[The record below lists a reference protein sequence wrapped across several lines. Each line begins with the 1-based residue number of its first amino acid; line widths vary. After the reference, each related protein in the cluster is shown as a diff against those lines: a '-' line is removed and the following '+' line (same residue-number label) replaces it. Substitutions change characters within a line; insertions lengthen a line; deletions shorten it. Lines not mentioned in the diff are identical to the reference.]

1 MTLKSISI
9 GGLGLAGHTSTLVLA
24 AALAVSGAASA
35 DSASRSFAIPA
46 GSLSTALNRLAEAGG
61 LQLVYDAGIAEG
73 LQSQGL
79 SGNYTPEAALQQL
92 LRNSGLSYRIAENG
106 SVVIERQQLNYK
118 QEPTALPAV
127 NVVGNKV
134 YDTNNPYNDLYA
146 APNATTATKTNIAI
160 MDTPASIQVI
170 PKSIMNDQQA
180 IRFEDAVLN
189 NVSGVQRAYGTA
201 DMYESFIVRGF
212 NSMEQNYRNGF
223 RRSMGKFD
231 VANMEQ
237 IEVLKGPAAVLY
249 GRLQPGGMVN
259 YVTKKPLAVPYYALQ
274 QQFGSYSE
282 YRTSVDATGPLDK
295 DKTLLYRFNGA
306 YDTGNSYRD
315 VVEHERI
322 FIAPSLTWRPN
333 DRFEANLDIEKR
345 HDNYMDDYGVPVS
358 GNRPVSGRRNLF
370 TGDPA
375 FRPSQDNT
383 LVYADWSFKFNDDWA
398 IKHKFQWDE
407 TDIVFSGP
415 APNGKLDADG
425 HTLGRQVIT
434 GTSNRRSYS
443 TSLDLT
449 GKFQTYGLKHN
460 VLLGGD
466 WFFFNQDAP
475 DNMFA
480 SSDWGDPINSTFDIN
495 NPRYDTLDVAAVN
508 AIAPNWF
515 WRERDDWYG
524 VYFQDQITIWD
535 KLHIMGGGRYDMAG
549 YGGFGGSSWEATKN
563 GFSMQ
568 HEDKFTPR
576 VGILYQPWEWL
587 SVYGNYVESFGS
599 NNGRNSETGGTF
611 KPQSAEQ
618 YEIGFKTE
626 FFDKR
631 LSSTVAYYHL
641 KKTNLLTADLST
653 PDDPLD
659 NVAIGEARSQGIE
672 VDIKGQVTDDFSL
685 VTTYAYTDA
694 RVTNDKNN
702 NSTEGKRLLNVPE
715 HQASLWGTY
724 QFTEHFKAGLGGVV
738 VGKREGDT
746 ANTFQLPGYARLDAM
761 AAYVQPIGKT
771 RLTAQVNVYN
781 LLDKEYYTGS
791 TSWIPTANVGAPLS
805 AMGSLKLEY

>member
-1 MTLKSISI
+1 MTAKHTKNR
-9 GGLGLAGHTSTLVLA
+9 AGRSWKRQV
-24 AALAVSGAASA
+24 AALALGAGIAVTPAHA
-35 DSASRSFAIPA
+35 DNAVRPFDIPA
-46 GSLSTALNRLAEAGG
+46 GALATALNRLAESAG
-61 LQLVYDAGIAEG
+61 LQLVYDAAIAEG
-73 LQSQGL
+73 LSSRPLRG
-79 SGNYTPEAALQQL
+79 SYTPEAALQQL
-92 LRNSGLSYRIAENG
+92 LRDSGLSYRIAENG
-106 SVVIERQQLNYK
+106 NVVIEKQALNYR
-118 QEPTALPAV
+118 QDPAALPAV
-127 NVVGNKV
+127 NVIGNKA
-134 YDTNNPYNDLYA
+134 YDPNNPFNPFYA
-146 APNATTATKTNIAI
+146 VPDASTATKSNVAI
-160 MDTPASIQVI
+160 MDTPVSIQVV
-170 PKSIMNDQQA
+170 PRSVLNDQQA
-180 IRFEDAVLN
+180 VRFEDAVIN
-189 NVSGVQRAYGTA
+189 NVSGVQRSYGTA
-201 DMYESFIVRGF
+201 DMYESFIIRGF
-212 NSMEQNYRNGF
+212 NSSEQNYRNGF

-259 YVTKKPLAVPYYALQ
+259 YVTKKPLATPYYALQ
-274 QQFGSYSE
+274 QQFGSFSE
-282 YRTSVDATGPLDK
+282 FRTSVDATGPLDNA
-295 DKTLLYRFNGA
+295 KTLLYRFNGA
-306 YDTGNSYRD
+306 YDSGESFRD
-315 VVEHERI
+315 IVDHERI

-333 DRFEANLDIEKR
+333 DRFEANLDLEKR
-345 HDNYMDDYGVPVS
+345 HDNYMDDYGVPVL
-358 GNRPVSGRRNLF
+358 GNRPVNGRRNLF

-375 FRPSQDNT
+375 FRPRQDNT

-407 TDIVFSGP
+407 TDIVFGGP
-415 APNGKLDADG
+415 GPNGKLNADG
-425 HTLGRQVIT
+425 HTLGRWVIT
-434 GTSNRRSYS
+434 GTSERRSYS

-449 GKFQTYGLKHN
+449 GKFETYGLKHN
-460 VLLGGD
+460 VLVGGD

-480 SSDWGDPINSTFDIN
+480 SSDWGDPINSTFDID
-495 NPRYDTLDVAAVN
+495 NPRYDTIDVAAVN
-508 AIAPNWF
+508 AIRPNWF
-515 WRERDDWYG
+515 WREREDWYG

-549 YGGFGGSSWEATKN
+549 YGGFGGTSWEATKT

-576 VGILYQPWEWL
+576 VGILYQPWDWL

-599 NNGRNSETGGTF
+599 NNGRNALTGGTF
-611 KPQSAEQ
+611 QPQSAEQ

-626 FFDKR
+626 LFDKR

-641 KKTNLLTADLST
+641 KKTNMLTADLST
-653 PDDPLD
+653 PDPLD
-659 NVAIGEARSQGIE
+659 QVAIGEARSQGIE
-672 VDIKGQVTDDFSL
+672 VDIKGQLTENFNL
-685 VTTYAYTDA
+685 VTTYAYTDG
-694 RVTNDKNN
+694 RVTKDNN
-702 NSTEGKRLLNVPE
+702 GTEGKRLLNVPE

-746 ANTFQLPGYARLDAM
+746 ANSFQLPGYTRLDAM

-781 LLDKEYYTGS
+781 LLDKEYFTGS
-791 TSWIPTANVGAPLS
+791 TSWIPTANVGAPIS

>member
-1 MTLKSISI
+1 MTLKNTSI
-9 GGLGLAGHTSTLVLA
+9 GSRTRRAGQASTLVLTV
-24 AALAVSGAASA
+24 ALAVSGAASA
-35 DSASRSFAIPA
+35 DGASRSFAIPA
-46 GSLSTALNRLAEAGG
+46 GSLSTALNRLAEAGC

-79 SGNYTPEAALQQL
+79 KGNYTPEAALQQL
-92 LRNSGLSYRIAENG
+92 LRNSGLSYRIGESSN
-106 SVVIERQQLNYK
+106 VIIERQQLNYK

-127 NVVGNKV
+127 SVVGNKV
-134 YDTNNPYNDLYA
+134 YDIHNPYNELYA
-146 APNATTATKTNIAI
+146 APNATTATKTDIAI
-160 MDTPASIQVI
+160 MDTPVSIQVV
-170 PKSIMNDQQA
+170 PKTIMNDQQA

-201 DMYESFIVRGF
+201 DMYESFIIRGF
-212 NSMEQNYRNGF
+212 NSLEQNYRNGF

-259 YVTKKPLAVPYYALQ
+259 YVTKKPLDVPYYELQ

-282 YRTSVDATGPLDK
+282 YRTSMDASGPFDK
-295 DKTLLYRFNGA
+295 EKTLLYRFNGA

-315 VVEHERI
+315 IVEHERV
-322 FIAPSLTWRPN
+322 FIAPSLSWRPT

-358 GNRPVSGRRNLF
+358 GNRPVSGRRHLF

-407 TDIVFSGP
+407 TDIVFGGP
-415 APNGKLDADG
+415 GPNGKLDADG
-425 HTLGRQVIT
+425 QTLGRWVIT
-434 GTSNRRSYS
+434 GTSERRSYS

-495 NPRYDTLDVAAVN
+495 NPRYDTIDVAAVN

-515 WRERDDWYG
+515 WREREDWYG
-524 VYFQDQITIWD
+524 VYFQDQITIGD

-549 YGGFGGSSWEATKN
+549 YGGFGGSSWEATKA

-576 VGILYQPWEWL
+576 VGILYQPWDWL

-599 NNGRNSETGGTF
+599 NNGRNSVTGGTF

-626 FFDKR
+626 FFDKQ

-641 KKTNLLTADLST
+641 KKTNMLTADLST
-653 PDDPLD
+653 ANPFDQ
-659 NVAIGEARSQGIE
+659 VAIGEARSQGIE
-672 VDIKGQVTDDFSL
+672 VDIKGQLTDKLSL

-694 RVTNDKNN
+694 RVTTDNN
-702 NSTEGKRLLNVPE
+702 GAAGNRLLNIPE

-761 AAYVQPIGKT
+761 VAYVQPIGKT

-791 TSWIPTANVGAPLS
+791 TSWIPTANVGTPLS

>member
-1 MTLKSISI
+1 MPLKTTSI
-9 GGLGLAGHTSTLVLA
+9 GGRRCLAGSASTLVFA
-24 AALAVSGAASA
+24 AALAISGAASA
-35 DSASRSFAIPA
+35 EDISRPFSIPA

-79 SGNYTPEAALQQL
+79 NGNYTPEAALRQL
-92 LRNSGLSYRIAENG
+92 LQGSGLSYRIGDNG
-106 SVVIERQQLNYK
+106 QVLIERQQLNYK
-118 QEPTALPAV
+118 QDPTAMPAV
-127 NVVGNKV
+127 NVVGKKV
-134 YDTNNPYNDLYA
+134 YDPKNPYNDLYA
-146 APNATTATKTNIAI
+146 AANATTATKTDIAI
-160 MDTPASIQVI
+160 MDTPVSIQVV

-201 DMYESFIVRGF
+201 DMYESFIIRGF

-231 VANMEQ
+231 VSNMEQ

-259 YVTKKPLAVPYYALQ
+259 YVTKKPLDVPYYALQ

-282 YRTSVDATGPLDK
+282 YRTTVDASGPLDK

-315 VVEHERI
+315 IVEHERI

-333 DRFEANLDIEKR
+333 DSFEANLDIEKR

-358 GNRPVSGRRNLF
+358 GNRPITGRRNLF

-407 TDIVFSGP
+407 TDIVFGGP
-415 APNGKLDADG
+415 GPNGKLAADG
-425 HTLGRQVIT
+425 HTLGRWVIT
-434 GTSNRRSYS
+434 GTSERRSYS

-449 GKFQTYGLKHN
+449 GKFETYGLKHN
-460 VLLGGD
+460 VLVGGD

-480 SSDWGDPINSTFDIN
+480 SSDWGNPINSNFDIN
-495 NPRYDTLDVAAVN
+495 NPRYDTLDIAAIN
-508 AIAPNWF
+508 AIEPNWF

-524 VYFQDQITIWD
+524 VYFQDQITLWD

-549 YGGFGGSSWEATKN
+549 YGGFGGTSWEATKA

-576 VGILYQPWEWL
+576 VGILYQPWDWL
-587 SVYGNYVESFGS
+587 SLYGNYVESFGS
-599 NNGRNSETGGTF
+599 NNGRNGTTGGTF
-611 KPQSAEQ
+611 QPQSAEQ

-641 KKTNLLTADLST
+641 KKTNILTADLST
-653 PDDPLD
+653 PDPLD

-694 RVTNDKNN
+694 RVTNDNN
-702 NSTEGKRLLNVPE
+702 GTEGKRLLNVPE